1 MRRQEDSLT
10 LSIERKVNAFSS
22 VIINRWSILKLDA
35 KKKRMDN
42 DNTDSLVIEIKTDS
56 YIYLEYRLDVN
67 ST

>member
-56 YIYLEYRLDVN
+56 YTYLEYRLDVN
-67 ST
+67 SI